1 MTCMRTLTLRSALY
15 CRSLSGCGFLFFG
28 WAGPAWAQREV
39 EVQLSGGVSL
49 TQPAISRNNLP
60 RAFHT
65 PGGFNTAASLR
76 LALPLSSKLGLGLEQ
91 RATGLNQGFMYR
103 VANSRRSTGIMTET
117 VHQSGISLRLYDIW
131 QPGPR
136 WGLDVALTGS
146 YGWASGGSWEDDGIL
161 FFDAA
166 SQPTDNNPVVRV
178 KAVNRKGTPMIGAET
193 VLRYEWG
200 QRNTLL
206 LTATYQR
213 GLRQL
218 GEVRSTQVDYLDA
231 AGAVQQGSFVVSSYG
246 SYGSVQL
253 GYGLRLGAIVTARN
267 KHLTPRYSIE
277 DEAEDAHDDSPIN

>member
-1 MTCMRTLTLRSALY
+1 MHLSPAFRYLLY
-15 CRSLSGCGFLFFG
+15 RSLLGCGFLLLS
-28 WAGPAWAQREV
+28 APVAAWAQREV

-49 TQPAISRNNLP
+49 TQPSISRNNLP

-65 PGGFNTAASLR
+65 PGGFNTAATLR
-76 LALPLSSKLGLGLEQ
+76 LTLPLSNKLGLGIEQ
-91 RATGLNQGFMYR
+91 RATGLSQGFMYR

-117 VHQSGISLRLYDIW
+117 VHQSGVSLRLYDIW

-146 YGWASGGSWEDDGIL
+146 YGWASGGSWQDESIL

-166 SQPTDNNPVVRV
+166 SQPTEYNPVVRV
-178 KAVNRKGTPMIGAET
+178 KVVNRKGTPMVGAET

-218 GEVRSTQVDYLDA
+218 GKVRSTQADHLDA
-231 AGAVQQGSFVVSSYG
+231 NGAVQQGSFVVRSYG

-253 GYGLRLGAIVTARN
+253 GYGLRLGSLATARN
-267 KHLTPRYSIE
+267 KHPTPRYSI
-277 DEAEDAHDDSPIN
+277 DEAEDANNESPID

>member
-1 MTCMRTLTLRSALY
+1 MRTSTFRRCLFY
-15 CRSLSGCGFLFFG
+15 RSLLGCGFLFLG
-28 WAGPAWAQREV
+28 GAGPVWAQREV

-49 TQPAISRNNLP
+49 TQPAIRRNNLP
-60 RAFHT
+60 RAFRT
-65 PGGFNTAASLR
+65 PGGFNTAATLR
-76 LALPLSSKLGLGLEQ
+76 LTLPLTNKLGLGIEQ
-91 RATGLNQGFMYR
+91 RATGLSQGFMYR
-103 VANSRRSTGIMTET
+103 VANSRRSTGILTGT
-117 VHQSGISLRLYDIW
+117 VHQSGLSLRLYDIW

-146 YGWASGGSWEDDGIL
+146 YGWASRGSWQEESIL

-178 KAVNRKGTPMIGAET
+178 NTINRKGTPMIGAET

-200 QRNTLL
+200 LRNTLL

-253 GYGLRLGAIVTARN
+253 GYGLRLGAIATARN
-267 KHLTPRYSIE
+267 KHPTPRYSL
-277 DEAEDAHDDSPIN
+277 DDAEDANDDSPIN